1 MEKVVLHLI
10 LCLFS
15 CMVIAQEESAS
26 FEGKWRTQDGFTVE
40 ISRKNNGFE
49 GISLERQKVVMENL
63 QFIDKQWTALMI
75 RPKDG
80 LSAKATVTLRD
91 NEIHII
97 MRKGFLSKKLI
108 WVRL

>member
-1 MEKVVLHLI
+1 MNTI
-10 LCLFS
+10 LLSFIICFGVYAAS
-15 CMVIAQEESAS
+15 AQDAS
-26 FEGKWRTQDGFTVE
+26 DNFTGKWRTQDGFTVE

-63 QFIDKQWTALMI
+63 QFADNKWTALMV
-75 RPKDG
+75 RPADG
-80 LSAKATVTLRD
+80 LSANATVVLKGD
-91 NEIHII
+91 EIYIH